1 MENVEARRRARE
13 AFKDIQLSI
22 DHILFKVPHA
32 GLKMEQSCE
41 VNSRG
46 LEGFSYS
53 WLPETRPKAVVY
65 FCHGY
70 GDTCTFLAEG
80 LCLAKAFEVSDKLIL
95 SFFKTKPI
103 VKTVLICLHGYI
115 PSFDKLADDVIEHYS
130 KLKDSAAEYVLDL
143 ADKRLRPCLKLED
156 SYYYSSEFVKS
167 DVTFGIVLYM

>member
-32 GLKMEQSCE
+32 GLKMEVSCK

-46 LEGFSYS
+46 LEGFSNS

-103 VKTVLICLHGYI
+103 VKTVLICRRCKEISIFRLCSSCDGFPWI
-115 PSFDKLADDVIEHYS
+115 WSF
-130 KLKDSAAEYVLDL
+130 
-143 ADKRLRPCLKLED
+143 RR
-156 SYYYSSEFVKS
+156 SSW
-167 DVTFGIVLYM
+167 LYTKF